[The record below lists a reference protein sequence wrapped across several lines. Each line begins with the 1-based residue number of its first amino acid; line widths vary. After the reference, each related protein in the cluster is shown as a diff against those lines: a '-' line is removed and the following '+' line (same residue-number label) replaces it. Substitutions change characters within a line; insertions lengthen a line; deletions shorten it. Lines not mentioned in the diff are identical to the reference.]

1 MTKPSFIS
9 EADWKCLCEKYK
21 SQRVLEKTV
30 KRIENNY
37 PIQYAIG
44 NVEFYNSK
52 IIVNKN
58 VLIPRFE
65 TELLVEKLI
74 KYIKNFDLE
83 KESVLDLCTGS
94 GCIAISL
101 KKELKNAKIVGIDKS
116 YSALSV
122 ALKNAKLNKV
132 DIDFNRMDVLKNF
145 NIKKKF
151 SVLVSN
157 PPYVRVDE
165 EVSIN
170 TKYEPQMALF
180 PGEDDIIFYK
190 KILDNAKNILYEKNI
205 IAFEIGSTQAERI
218 CKYASKIYKD
228 AKIIVEQDYNGFDRF
243 IFIFNNCE

>member
-9 EADWKCLCEKYK
+9 EVDWKCLCEKYK

-74 KYIKNFDLE
+74 KYIKN
-83 KESVLDLCTGS
+83 
-94 GCIAISL
+94 
-101 KKELKNAKIVGIDKS
+101 KELKNAKIVGIDKS

-205 IAFEIGSTQAERI
+205 IAFEIGSIQAERI